1 MPIDAGTLD
10 ADPIRQLEAWL
21 GEATDAGVALPNAFA
36 LATADGD
43 GMPSVR
49 FVLLHGL
56 DADGL
61 RFYTNRSSRKGRDL
75 AVNPW
80 AAAAFW
86 WAALDR
92 QVRVTGPIRLLSEED
107 SLAYWR
113 TRPRGAQLSAAASA
127 QSQEIGSRAELEA
140 LVRAARRAS
149 PRRRSAAAHVGRV
162 PHRSSD
168 DRAVGEP
175 PGPPPR
181 PRRVPARRGRIVAP
195 APAAA
200 VDSSTWLGTSSSSVR
215 STSTSS

>member
-1 MPIDAGTLD
+1 MPIDATNLD
-10 ADPIRQLEAWL
+10 RDPIRQLATWL
-21 GEATDAGVALPNAFA
+21 AEATDAGVALPNAFA

-43 GMPSVR
+43 RMPSVR

-92 QVRVTGPIRLLSEED
+92 QARVTGPIRLLSEED

-113 TRPRGAQLSAAASA
+113 NRPRGAQLSAAASA
-127 QSQEIGSRAELEA
+127 QSQEIGTRAELEA
-140 LVRAARRAS
+140 LVRAVDERHPADVPLPPTWGGYLIVPRTIELWESRPDRLHDRVEYRRGADGS
-149 PRRRSAAAHVGRV
+149 WHPRRLQ
-162 PHRSSD
+162 P
-168 DRAVGEP
+168 
-175 PGPPPR
+175 
-181 PRRVPARRGRIVAP
+181 
-195 APAAA
+195 
-200 VDSSTWLGTSSSSVR
+200 
-215 STSTSS
+215 